1 MNSSIGWR
9 RRLGLRID
17 AASARAQVEH
27 VNDGILAI
35 SGFSQGLYGGDIII
49 ANLWQPIILMAS
61 FAGALSVA
69 CVALSAA
76 LADRD
81 AERRAAREEQR
92 RLELEPEEQIAE
104 LAGYYEEKGLSPAT
118 ARTVAEELTAV
129 DSLDAHL
136 ELEGFDERMTI
147 GGAVAT
153 SIWAGLGFLLGAA
166 VPILISVLAPGFW
179 RDEYTVVAVAVALA
193 VTSVVLA
200 KLGHTSIWQTLLR
213 SVFIG
218 LAALGTSYLVGA
230 ALL

>member
-1 MNSSIGWR
+1 MASPNGWR
-9 RRLGLRID
+9 RRLGLRLD
-17 AASARAQVEH
+17 PASVRGEVEH

-35 SGFSQGLYGGDIII
+35 SGFSQGLYGGDNV

-69 CVALSAA
+69 CVALSSA

-81 AERRAAREEQR
+81 AERRAAKEEQR

-104 LAGYYEEKGLSPAT
+104 LVGYYEQKGLTSAT
-118 ARTVAEELTAV
+118 ARQVAEELHAV
-129 DSLDAHL
+129 DSLDAQL
-136 ELEGFDERMTI
+136 ELEGFDERMTL
-147 GGAVAT
+147 GGAIAT
-153 SIWAGLGFLLGAA
+153 SVWAGLAFLLGAA
-166 VPILISVLAPGFW
+166 VPIVISVVVPGSW
-179 RDEYTVVAVAVALA
+179 RDEYTVLAVAGALA
-193 VTSVVLA
+193 ATSLVLA

-218 LAALGTSYLVGA
+218 LAAMGSSYLVGA